1 MNDQQY
7 IESLLD
13 LFMQGST
20 TLEQERELSNYFAH
34 AQSIPPEWEP
44 YKEMMAYFDD
54 GMPVI
59 TEPVKRRHF
68 APVWWIAIA
77 AIIIAVAPQL
87 SRDPIQRVAPQA
99 SVITANTD
107 ETVPSDTVAPATVSP
122 RGPII
127 AKVEKETSSI
137 VPQGIKH
144 SHKSRKRSSNKEPRK
159 TKLNVADVE
168 RAQGDI
174 KQAQQELMAD
184 ILIIEQE
191 QQEVIREQYASRAQ
205 VYQAQQAVANEA
217 PQFIQVVF
225 K

>member
-1 MNDQQY
+1 MTNY
-7 IESLLD
+7 PIKKRLD
-13 LFMQGST
+13 F
-20 TLEQERELSNYFAH
+20 SN
-34 AQSIPPEWEP
+34 
-44 YKEMMAYFDD
+44 
-54 GMPVI
+54 
-59 TEPVKRRHF
+59 
-68 APVWWIAIA
+68 
-77 AIIIAVAPQL
+77 
-87 SRDPIQRVAPQA
+87 
-99 SVITANTD
+99 
-107 ETVPSDTVAPATVSP
+107 
-122 RGPII
+122 II

-137 VPQGIKH
+137 APQGIKH
-144 SHKSRKRSSNKEPRK
+144 SHKSRKRSSNNEARK

-174 KQAQQELMAD
+174 EQAQQELMAD